1 MFLETLSKSYFMT
14 RESKE
19 TQKKLFQS
27 LSLPLLITNPFFSST
42 EFMGH
47 AIAVAQLV
55 LITTR
60 TIDCQSSAECLKP
73 DAISSKVP
81 WDSL

>member
-1 MFLETLSKSYFMT
+1 MT
-14 RESKE
+14 REQGNTEKALSKLE
-19 TQKKLFQS
+19 LASFDEKSIF
-27 LSLPLLITNPFFSST
+27 PST

-47 AIAVAQLV
+47 GIAVTQLV

-60 TIDCQSSAECLKP
+60 TIDYQSSAECLKP

>member
-1 MFLETLSKSYFMT
+1 MFLKTLSKSYFMT
-14 RESKE
+14 REQGNIEKA
-19 TQKKLFQS
+19 
-27 LSLPLLITNPFFSST
+27 LSNLNLPLLIKNPFFSST

-47 AIAVAQLV
+47 AIAVTQLV